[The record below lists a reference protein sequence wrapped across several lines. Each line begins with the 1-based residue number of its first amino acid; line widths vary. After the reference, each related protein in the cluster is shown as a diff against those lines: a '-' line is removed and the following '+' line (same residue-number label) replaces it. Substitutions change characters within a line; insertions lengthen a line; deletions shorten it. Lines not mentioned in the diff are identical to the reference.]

1 MREATISTSL
11 LIDFIGFLGRRGLAA
26 DAVCRAAQIDPAW
39 IGEPNSRVP
48 ASAMERLWAV
58 AEQLTGDA
66 DVGLH
71 SAESYNPGALSI
83 VGYVILSCRTAGEAL
98 ERLARYA
105 PLLNEGL
112 AVSVVQ
118 EPMHER
124 TQQRMQ
130 QRMQGHT
137 QQRTQEST
145 QDLGITTCR
154 FGAAE
159 GIDSFL
165 RRSPRQAVETLA
177 AGIVL
182 TLARLATRPPVP
194 VAVTFR
200 HAAPASTAEHLRL
213 LGPAVRFDQ
222 PENTV
227 VYPAAALQA
236 GMLSAD
242 PALLEVFEGDARR
255 RLEQLGRL
263 GSSGSVGSRVQAI
276 VGARLKGEVPS
287 LAAIAAELAMSER
300 SVQRSLTE
308 ERTSYRDI
316 VDAVRKDLALEHLSR
331 PGTSAADVAFLL
343 GFSEPSAFT
352 RAFRRWTGASPT
364 QFRCA

>member
-1 MREATISTSL
+1 
-11 LIDFIGFLGRRGLAA
+11 
-26 DAVCRAAQIDPAW
+26 
-39 IGEPNSRVP
+39 
-48 ASAMERLWAV
+48 MERLWAV
-58 AEQLTGDA
+58 AEQLTGDP

-112 AVSVVQ
+112 QVRVV
-118 EPMHER
+118 HYL
-124 TQQRMQ
+124 
-130 QRMQGHT
+130 
-137 QQRTQEST
+137 ST
-145 QDLGITTCR
+145 TTCR

-159 GIDSFL
+159 GVDSFL
-165 RRSPRQAVETLA
+165 RRAPRQAIETLA

-182 TLARLATRPPVP
+182 TLARLATRPPQP
-194 VAVTFR
+194 MAVNFR
-200 HAAPASTAEHLRL
+200 HAAPPSVAEHLRL
-213 LGPAVRFDQ
+213 FGPVLRFEQ
-222 PENTV
+222 PENEV
-227 VYPAAALQA
+227 VYTTEALAA

-255 RLEQLGRL
+255 RLEQLRSHGTV
-263 GSSGSVGSRVQAI
+263 SGRVQVL

-287 LAAIAAELAMSER
+287 LADIASELAMSER
-300 SVQRSLTE
+300 SVQRSLSE
-308 ERTSYRDI
+308 ESTSYREI
-316 VDAVRKDLALEHLSR
+316 VDEVRKDLALAHLSR
-331 PGTSAADVAFLL
+331 PGASAADVAFLL

-352 RAFRRWTGASPT
+352 RAFRRWTGSSPR